1 MREPLVLLPG
11 FMCDARVFGPQV
23 AALSYDTPVML
34 APVTQGERIEEIAS
48 AILTAAPAKFGV
60 AGMGFG
66 GVVAMELVR
75 RAPERI
81 TRIAVID
88 ASPLAETPQDASARE
103 GRIIRARTGRLRE
116 VLQEDIGTAG
126 LAVSPYRSDVMAL
139 ALDMGMHLGA
149 DIYTR
154 QSRAMMRRKDQQ
166 AVMRKC
172 KVPAL
177 ILCGAENAA
186 LPVKRH
192 QFLATLIPYA
202 KLEVI
207 EGAGHMAAL
216 EQPEAVINALRAWQ
230 RQPFVLQ

>member
-1 MREPLVLLPG
+1 MREPLVFLPG

-23 AALSYDTPVML
+23 AALSFDTPIMV

-48 AILTAAPAKFGV
+48 ALLTAAPAKFGV

-66 GVVAMELVR
+66 GAVAMELMR
-75 RAPERI
+75 RAPDRV
-81 TRIAVID
+81 TRIALLD

-116 VLQEDIGTAG
+116 VLQDDITAAG
-126 LAVSPYRSDVMAL
+126 LAVAPYRNDVMGL
-139 ALDMGMHLGA
+139 ALDMGLHLGSE
-149 DIYTR
+149 IYTR
-154 QSRAMMRRKDQQ
+154 QSRALMRRKDQQ

-177 ILCGAENAA
+177 VLCGAENAA

-192 QFLATLIPYA
+192 QFLSTLIPCA
-202 KLEVI
+202 RLEVI
-207 EGAGHMAAL
+207 EGAGHLPAL

-230 RQPFVLQ
+230 RQPYVLQ

>member
-23 AALSYDTPVML
+23 AALSFDTPVML

-48 AILTAAPAKFGV
+48 ALLTAAPAKFAV

-66 GVVAMELVR
+66 GMVAMELMR
-75 RAPERI
+75 RAPDRV
-81 TRIAVID
+81 TRIALLD

-103 GRIIRARTGRLRE
+103 ARIIRARTGRLQE
-116 VLQEDIGTAG
+116 VLEDDVTTAG
-126 LAVSPYRSDVMAL
+126 LAVAPYRNDVMGL
-139 ALDMGMHLGA
+139 ALDMGLHLGSEV
-149 DIYTR
+149 YTR
-154 QSRAMMRRKDQQ
+154 QSRALMRRKDQQ

-177 ILCGAENAA
+177 VLCGAENAA

-192 QFLATLIPYA
+192 QFLSTLIPSA
-202 KLEVI
+202 RLEVI
-207 EGAGHMAAL
+207 EGAGHLASL

>member
-66 GVVAMELVR
+66 GVVAMELMR
-75 RAPERI
+75 RAPERV
-81 TRIAVID
+81 TRIALID

-103 GRIIRARTGRLRE
+103 ARIIRARTGRLRE
-116 VLQEDIGTAG
+116 VLQEDLSTAG